1 MFCDPSVVE
10 NTHLSVS
17 LSGSE
22 FTNCH
27 FPLSTGPLFSYGIDN
42 AELNLNT
49 SLKINTVHA
58 STVFQNAS
66 SSLREISFAQS
77 PLSISQ
83 IVSNCDFS
91 KGVNHFY
98 GTTVLDINAHTDCLI
113 INSSFSDSITDP
125 LSNAAY
131 SNKSYTSS
139 SSSISLS
146 GSSDTTC
153 TVTTCTFTGMSKNAG
168 EAHQGGSAI
177 YIHLGSTSLYVET
190 SFFQNCKATGTTADG
205 GAICFWGNFKKFTL
219 FKSSLRNISTTDT
232 GGGIMAYN
240 TSSVVVDRCYF
251 DTCKSGRSGG
261 GVMNERANSGS
272 DYSNTT
278 FSGCSAQFGGGV
290 HFIYHST
297 VSLEYLSFRGNTAS
311 NPSAACDIAIE
322 STLPSITGCDTDS
335 SSRAIHFSNNGTNKN
350 NALWSIDQTL
360 VTPELSTS
368 TSGSTTTVSCDV
380 GVSVSGTMNMLILS
394 SSMYRLVHFTFSSSS
409 TASTKYSTSVIP
421 SGSYTMKGWSMVDYK
436 ATSQAVTGASSS
448 LSGANAALISITGS
462 DLPSSTPVAYVYCG
476 GSIRLSLSRSSS
488 TKYTSTMTLYPSSS
502 AVASYGTKC
511 TLTNVTSSGTKLF
524 QKSGISFTL
533 PSEPTRMV
541 SVTSYNT
548 DTDTVKI
555 SMSGRVF
562 SASTYNI
569 TFTATSGSH
578 SRMVQLS
585 PYSSTTM
592 SNWTATLFSL
602 STNDLNYATTYK
614 ISKFTTS
621 TSSTS
626 LQVDSGTF
634 TTRAEPPRLVSVT
647 RVARSDDITLTVK
660 GRVLTESAYN
670 VTFTRQGST
679 TPHVVVRTMSR
690 TSNTT
695 LSSWTATLYPLEDA
709 ELFYG
714 STYNVTSFTKSTST
728 TAILFVK
735 TSFTTPVEP
744 ERLTNCAEAVTLDA
758 EQKIATLELSSRQMV
773 FGRKYTLVVFNTT
786 NIRLVGAASFDVPT
800 SGKMTATIFSLDGNA
815 DLDYSTKYEIVKV
828 ENSTGST
835 VLQHSGLFFT
845 TPEEPP
851 RMTGIN
857 SAPLV
862 GLNSTVLS
870 LTGRV
875 LGEGK
880 TYTLHL
886 SGESVEN
893 PPLPG
898 HTTTLEV
905 TTDSE
910 LTAARGFTFYPLVDA
925 DLKYGMKYTVQQMVA
940 EEETESI
947 LVEKTRNT
955 FITPIEPARIET
967 ISTRISFQG
976 HLAIIHFGGVRMKE
990 QVLTLVVA
998 DSDGTQVTVKSLLE
1012 EIEEGVW
1019 KGEFA
1024 ADFTQTPTCLESGK
1038 EYTIITANDPT
1049 QSILINA
1056 GLVIDLP
1063 KPPRVDFIDSTLAA
1077 SSFVHFTVNFYGDY
1091 FPHEEE
1097 EFLLKLAEFEDYFL
1111 VTFQTTET
1119 GRSVDIKAGLPG
1131 EMQFNTSYTL
1141 TSLVSVRNTSEY
1153 IICSGMTFISPPGP
1167 TLLNS
1172 NAINLKWNPTNI
1184 IITLVT
1190 ERMEVGEYK
1199 MVIEKVRDP
1208 SEGQIT
1214 TSVHFTNQT
1223 SGIVEINAGPVGILD
1238 FEEEYRI
1245 LTLNSELVHTYL
1257 DGVITFTVPWAPQVF
1272 SASADHI
1279 MFSFDQ
1285 IRVFVKGDKL
1295 PTGQSFTAR
1304 LSTGKEFEMII
1315 NNATDGTGYDI
1326 RVGPGTRLDW
1336 KTTYQIDTM
1345 ISWNRDAI
1353 VVHPNVLFTIPHI
1366 PTVKI
1371 YLNRNGSLEDKLCGT
1386 EEAPC
1391 QTLGVG
1397 WKATAYPPDPQLWRT
1412 VVVDGE
1418 ACVGSQIE
1426 TGREFLVIMGKNEN
1440 DFCTLTVESSL
1451 ISKDLRNRAIV
1462 TSWLGNVTLTKLK
1475 VALPSF
1481 RVSASPLPPLC
1492 VVGGQGIF
1500 VVNAVSIVNQES
1512 QTVSMSLL
1520 NATGGL
1526 VVIKHFDISQVYFE
1540 EGVSI
1545 LLAQSTRDKLE
1556 FIVTD
1561 TFVKNTTTL
1570 NAPLVLFNSTFPDS
1584 SFTFKRC
1591 SFLNTK
1597 QTVSSP
1603 SLSTIHSLI
1612 SLYSPPLEISLQE
1625 CVFENC
1631 GSYSRAGSI
1640 VGPALLIATQKNGTL
1655 AGGVSGWLSIALG
1668 ERLARVKFENSH
1680 FEQYSP
1686 TLPPYTRDDR
1696 GVPKLDLGRKVLHPT
1711 GSSPNAVHVVHGSI
1725 VPSISRFGTKFSLS
1739 KLVIELRDGSD
1750 GYVDSVLFV
1759 ADDIPDSPFL
1769 VESSSLTLYG
1779 RHFVGLDSGLSL
1791 FENISVS
1798 DIGNIVRIRN
1808 HTHEDWHINRVS
1820 VLCSDSPLN
1829 GVIFGDLN
1837 VVNSAYV
1844 SDSEIQSC
1852 TTTRTASNDN
1862 NPKLVT
1868 IDGVKFDD
1876 YVVHSS
1882 TEFVSIEGQSLKIR
1896 KCSFVFHKRQYY
1908 RYHSR
1913 AIFFNTPTGTLDVSS
1928 TKLKNCSAVDG
1939 SGGSCVLSL
1948 GAQTVTIGPDV
1959 TTKFICGWQGH
1970 DGFVFYGWTEYIML
1984 VELHNENADTYAVS
1998 PESYSSSGVFVRISG
2013 QFEFIQHNSTYYKCS
2028 TDGRGAGITFDAI
2041 KPKSTMKFVS
2051 TYFVRN
2057 GGNNAWQTKAYPGG
2071 SVTFAPL
2078 ADPEGVSVVF
2088 TTCRFRSRIIKAD
2101 GDDIYAGSGWKDII
2115 TPSSFDCSYCSGSQT
2130 SVYIEGVTGT
2140 NDTNM
2145 IPVKK
2150 IEGCPVVKENNKFLM
2165 SGYLF
2170 HIIFWPCLAFLLLAV
2185 MLTPICIAC
2194 GCCSCL
2200 FHCIGACCGG
2210 ILCWP
2215 CLLYDA
2221 HEDKKYF
2228 NKSKKETHKLDA
2240 DEDMER
2246 ELQEGN
2252 WIKTSDALGYVSAAR
2267 NRYVDTMNE
2276 AIELVKYKA
2285 KHPTGKRTTVEN
2297 EYEKNTDDNDTDS
2310 SGYEA
2315 SVENPLLPKEE
2326 VDYTHSSSSF
2336 HAMKDNLT
2344 MLRFF
2349 IEGTH
2354 VHSQTLRLLEWLE

>member
-1 MFCDPSVVE
+1 
-10 NTHLSVS
+10 
-17 LSGSE
+17 
-22 FTNCH
+22 
-27 FPLSTGPLFSYGIDN
+27 
-42 AELNLNT
+42 
-49 SLKINTVHA
+49 
-58 STVFQNAS
+58 
-66 SSLREISFAQS
+66 
-77 PLSISQ
+77 
-83 IVSNCDFS
+83 
-91 KGVNHFY
+91 
-98 GTTVLDINAHTDCLI
+98 
-113 INSSFSDSITDP
+113 
-125 LSNAAY
+125 
-131 SNKSYTSS
+131 
-139 SSSISLS
+139 
-146 GSSDTTC
+146 
-153 TVTTCTFTGMSKNAG
+153 
-168 EAHQGGSAI
+168 
-177 YIHLGSTSLYVET
+177 
-190 SFFQNCKATGTTADG
+190 
-205 GAICFWGNFKKFTL
+205 
-219 FKSSLRNISTTDT
+219 
-232 GGGIMAYN
+232 
-240 TSSVVVDRCYF
+240 
-251 DTCKSGRSGG
+251 
-261 GVMNERANSGS
+261 
-272 DYSNTT
+272 
-278 FSGCSAQFGGGV
+278 
-290 HFIYHST
+290 
-297 VSLEYLSFRGNTAS
+297 
-311 NPSAACDIAIE
+311 
-322 STLPSITGCDTDS
+322 
-335 SSRAIHFSNNGTNKN
+335 
-350 NALWSIDQTL
+350 
-360 VTPELSTS
+360 
-368 TSGSTTTVSCDV
+368 
-380 GVSVSGTMNMLILS
+380 
-394 SSMYRLVHFTFSSSS
+394 
-409 TASTKYSTSVIP
+409 
-421 SGSYTMKGWSMVDYK
+421 
-436 ATSQAVTGASSS
+436 
-448 LSGANAALISITGS
+448 
-462 DLPSSTPVAYVYCG
+462 
-476 GSIRLSLSRSSS
+476 
-488 TKYTSTMTLYPSSS
+488 
-502 AVASYGTKC
+502 
-511 TLTNVTSSGTKLF
+511 
-524 QKSGISFTL
+524 
-533 PSEPTRMV
+533 
-541 SVTSYNT
+541 
-548 DTDTVKI
+548 
-555 SMSGRVF
+555 
-562 SASTYNI
+562 
-569 TFTATSGSH
+569 
-578 SRMVQLS
+578 
-585 PYSSTTM
+585 
-592 SNWTATLFSL
+592 
-602 STNDLNYATTYK
+602 
-614 ISKFTTS
+614 
-621 TSSTS
+621 
-626 LQVDSGTF
+626 
-634 TTRAEPPRLVSVT
+634 
-647 RVARSDDITLTVK
+647 
-660 GRVLTESAYN
+660 
-670 VTFTRQGST
+670 
-679 TPHVVVRTMSR
+679 
-690 TSNTT
+690 
-695 LSSWTATLYPLEDA
+695 
-709 ELFYG
+709 
-714 STYNVTSFTKSTST
+714 
-728 TAILFVK
+728 
-735 TSFTTPVEP
+735 
-744 ERLTNCAEAVTLDA
+744 
-758 EQKIATLELSSRQMV
+758 
-773 FGRKYTLVVFNTT
+773 
-786 NIRLVGAASFDVPT
+786 
-800 SGKMTATIFSLDGNA
+800 
-815 DLDYSTKYEIVKV
+815 
-828 ENSTGST
+828 
-835 VLQHSGLFFT
+835 
-845 TPEEPP
+845 
-851 RMTGIN
+851 
-857 SAPLV
+857 
-862 GLNSTVLS
+862 
-870 LTGRV
+870 
-875 LGEGK
+875 
-880 TYTLHL
+880 
-886 SGESVEN
+886 
-893 PPLPG
+893 
-898 HTTTLEV
+898 
-905 TTDSE
+905 
-910 LTAARGFTFYPLVDA
+910 
-925 DLKYGMKYTVQQMVA
+925 
-940 EEETESI
+940 
-947 LVEKTRNT
+947 
-955 FITPIEPARIET
+955 
-967 ISTRISFQG
+967 
-976 HLAIIHFGGVRMKE
+976 
-990 QVLTLVVA
+990 
-998 DSDGTQVTVKSLLE
+998 
-1012 EIEEGVW
+1012 
-1019 KGEFA
+1019 
-1024 ADFTQTPTCLESGK
+1024 
-1038 EYTIITANDPT
+1038 
-1049 QSILINA
+1049 
-1056 GLVIDLP
+1056 
-1063 KPPRVDFIDSTLAA
+1063 
-1077 SSFVHFTVNFYGDY
+1077 
-1091 FPHEEE
+1091 
-1097 EFLLKLAEFEDYFL
+1097 
-1111 VTFQTTET
+1111 
-1119 GRSVDIKAGLPG
+1119 
-1131 EMQFNTSYTL
+1131 
-1141 TSLVSVRNTSEY
+1141 
-1153 IICSGMTFISPPGP
+1153 
-1167 TLLNS
+1167 
-1172 NAINLKWNPTNI
+1172 
-1184 IITLVT
+1184 
-1190 ERMEVGEYK
+1190 
-1199 MVIEKVRDP
+1199 
-1208 SEGQIT
+1208 
-1214 TSVHFTNQT
+1214 
-1223 SGIVEINAGPVGILD
+1223 
-1238 FEEEYRI
+1238 
-1245 LTLNSELVHTYL
+1245 
-1257 DGVITFTVPWAPQVF
+1257 
-1272 SASADHI
+1272 

-1481 RVSASPLPPLC
+1481 RVSASPLPPIC

-1779 RHFVGLDSGLSL
+1779 RHFVGLDSGL
-1791 FENISVS
+1791 
-1798 DIGNIVRIRN
+1798 
-1808 HTHEDWHINRVS
+1808 
-1820 VLCSDSPLN
+1820 
-1829 GVIFGDLN
+1829 
-1837 VVNSAYV
+1837 
-1844 SDSEIQSC
+1844 
-1852 TTTRTASNDN
+1852 
-1862 NPKLVT
+1862 
-1868 IDGVKFDD
+1868 
-1876 YVVHSS
+1876 
-1882 TEFVSIEGQSLKIR
+1882 
-1896 KCSFVFHKRQYY
+1896 
-1908 RYHSR
+1908 YHSR